1 MQWAIEMVVRC
12 VCAVIGDRCVLN
24 TVMFKNCRHDAVGAD
39 VMGIVFEGRWRRLNF
54 LGISNDDR
62 FVDVD

>member
-1 MQWAIEMVVRC
+1 

-24 TVMFKNCRHDAVGAD
+24 TVVFKNCRHDAVGAD